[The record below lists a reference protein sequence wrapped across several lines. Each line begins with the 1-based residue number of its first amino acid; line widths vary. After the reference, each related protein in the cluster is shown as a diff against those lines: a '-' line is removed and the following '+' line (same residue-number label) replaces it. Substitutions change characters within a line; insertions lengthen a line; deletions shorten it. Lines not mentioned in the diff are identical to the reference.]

1 MEKSIETIYEDR
13 AIGLKVLEI
22 MIKIRYSY
30 YYFIVK

>member
-1 MEKSIETIYEDR
+1 MSMDARVIVR

-30 YYFIVK
+30 YCFIVK